1 VQAAVSDV
9 MPESEPIEATR
20 PVERRKATARYI
32 FLTDQ
37 EPLPFRASA
46 AYAAAGQKNI
56 RVAWRVLA
64 ANNRPLG
71 RSTAPYSSVIECH
84 ATLLALHHQIAETS
98 SAVFF
103 SPAEGCWGWTLSLG
117 GVPVAQQVHLYQ
129 RRFAAHQALKQF
141 LAVVATVCPVADSV
155 RPGGRRA
162 MIAYDLLDSAP

>member
-9 MPESEPIEATR
+9 MPESEPIPSIR

-46 AYAAAGQKNI
+46 AGRPI
-56 RVAWRVLA
+56 TRVAWRVLA

-71 RSTAPYSSVIECH
+71 RSAAPYSSVIECH
-84 ATLLALHHQIAETS
+84 ATLLALHHRIAEAS
-98 SAVFF
+98 SAVLF

-141 LAVVATVCPVADSV
+141 LAVVAAVCPVADSV